1 MAIFGHILPVHIAG
15 FGPSPPTASLP
26 ALVETQGL
34 IDTGASDVCID
45 YRIALQL
52 GLREI
57 DQATVGVVGGSTMA
71 KIYLGRLIVPDVGFD
86 RVCPLYALKVRH
98 ATHEVLLGRSFLEN
112 YVVTFDGPAGTF
124 TFAARADFHERSA
137 IEDDFAT

>member
-1 MAIFGHILPVHIAG
+1 MAIFGHLLSVTIAS
-15 FGPSPPTASLP
+15 FGGAPSPGIGDQSIEMT
-26 ALVETQGL
+26 GL
-34 IDTGASDVCID
+34 IDTGASDICID
-45 YRIALQL
+45 YRLALEL
-52 GLREI
+52 GLKEI
-57 DQATVGVVGGSTMA
+57 DQRSVGVVGGSVQA

-98 ATHEVLLGRSFLEN
+98 PTHEVLLGRSFLEN

-124 TFAARADFHERSA
+124 TFATKDDFHPRSA